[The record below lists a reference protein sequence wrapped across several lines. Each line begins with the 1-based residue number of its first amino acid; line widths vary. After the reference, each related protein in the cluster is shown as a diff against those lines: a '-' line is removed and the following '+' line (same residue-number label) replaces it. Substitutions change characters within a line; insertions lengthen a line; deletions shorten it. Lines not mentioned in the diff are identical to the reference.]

1 MSNLTTVRWGIY
13 SPLVAYS
20 GMFLT
25 SAVLTDTV
33 HHATAS
39 NADLRSKLRLMDGAE
54 LFVADLREFC
64 PLDPSGI
71 LEITGPLLEFCYYF
85 IGVDPHFGPLLDHYR
100 VHRGF
105 SETDNLVVLDHLE
118 KRARGRKAW
127 IQAVISFNEG
137 GYKYYKAKHRNS
149 SAVLGDALLHPAF

>member
-1 MSNLTTVRWGIY
+1 M
-13 SPLVAYS
+13 
-20 GMFLT
+20 
-25 SAVLTDTV
+25 
-33 HHATAS
+33 
-39 NADLRSKLRLMDGAE
+39 KLSRYEDGAE

-71 LEITGPLLEFCYYF
+71 LEISGPLLEFCYYF

-118 KRARGRKAW
+118 KRQG
-127 IQAVISFNEG
+127 
-137 GYKYYKAKHRNS
+137 
-149 SAVLGDALLHPAF
+149 LGQICKKRQPLASPLFTFLQRFTSEL

>member
-1 MSNLTTVRWGIY
+1 MCRVYKFRWRRTYFSSELG
-13 SPLVAYS
+13 SHFS
-20 GMFLT
+20 
-25 SAVLTDTV
+25 
-33 HHATAS
+33 TACS
-39 NADLRSKLRLMDGAE
+39 LMKLSRYEDGAE

-118 KRARGRKAW
+118 KRHGLGRIFRGCL
-127 IQAVISFNEG
+127 FP
-137 GYKYYKAKHRNS
+137 S
-149 SAVLGDALLHPAF
+149 SPLFTLLQRFTWFRLLAFPIFTLPLFLPGLEDEKRGFRQ

>member
-1 MSNLTTVRWGIY
+1 M
-13 SPLVAYS
+13 
-20 GMFLT
+20 
-25 SAVLTDTV
+25 
-33 HHATAS
+33 
-39 NADLRSKLRLMDGAE
+39 KLSRYEDGAE

-118 KRARGRKAW
+118 KRHGLGQIFRGCL
-127 IQAVISFNEG
+127 FP
-137 GYKYYKAKHRNS
+137 S
-149 SAVLGDALLHPAF
+149 SPLFTLLQRFILLYPIIVYIIYIY